1 MTKFQFPKKH
11 FARLLALVL
20 ALLIIWLS
28 IFASQQGLLNRVEY
42 LLYDWRFTHMLPYA
56 GRQAGEHK
64 IAIIDIDEKSLAE
77 DGRWP
82 WSRQKLA
89 ALVEHLYQQGA
100 LVVAFDVVF
109 SEPEINPANL
119 LLAVAGDQVAPPL
132 QTALHNLS
140 QSVDADTAFAA
151 AMTGHDV
158 VLGFF
163 FQDDARYRVGSLP
176 PPVYSMSAELAAH
189 TAVTERPGYTAN
201 LPVLQAASGGGGFVT
216 MFPDQDGS
224 VRRAPLVIRQGEKLY
239 PSLALAAAMRYLF
252 VEEVDVSFAQI
263 GDVATMTSLTLSE
276 FPAATD
282 AQGAVLVP
290 YRGAERSYPY
300 ISASDVLHD
309 RVDDALQGAVVFIG
323 TSAIGLADLRNTP
336 MGPQYPG
343 VEVHANILEA
353 LLDGGFPYRPDWQAG
368 ANFVQLLL
376 IAALLIFLL
385 PRLGP
390 SGMLLTGA
398 GVFGVVLGWN
408 FYQWYLGLDMPL
420 AGSLLMTISLTLL
433 FIADGFV
440 RENATRKRL
449 KGMFDQYVPP
459 AHINMMLDNPAAYT
473 FAGESKI
480 MTVLFSDIR
489 SFTSISE
496 KLNAQELKL
505 MLNTYFTPITK
516 EIFDNEGTIDKYV
529 GDMVMAF
536 WGAPLDDAQHREHA
550 INAALR
556 MQLVTEQLKPMF
568 AAQGLPEVNVGIGLN
583 TGPMNVGDMGST
595 YRRAYTVLGDAVNLG
610 SRLESITKFYGAKI
624 LVGEDT
630 RDGVESFVFR
640 FVDRIQVKGKDE
652 AIRVYEPLGALGSVA
667 QDVLDELQEYE
678 AAYQLYLTRD
688 WDKAAAAF
696 DCLEQ
701 KSALKLYAVYR
712 ERIVDLRTTDLP
724 DDWDGT
730 FRHTSK

>member
-1 MTKFQFPKKH
+1 MTIFPPLKKH
-11 FARLLALVL
+11 AARLLAVVL
-20 ALLIIWLS
+20 AMVIIWLS
-28 IFASQQGLLNRVEY
+28 IFAGNKGLLNRVEY
-42 LLYDWRFTHMLPYA
+42 LLYDWRFVHMLPYA
-56 GRQAGEHK
+56 GRQAGGHN

-82 WSRQKLA
+82 WSRQKIA
-89 ALVEHLYQQGA
+89 ALLDHLYQSGV

-109 SEPEINPANL
+109 SEPELNPAHQL
-119 LLAVAGDQVAPPL
+119 LQAAGDDIKPPAREAIKNL
-132 QTALHNLS
+132 QAE
-140 QSVDADTAFAA
+140 VDADGAFAR
-151 AMTGHDV
+151 AMQERDV

-163 FQDDARYRVGSLP
+163 FQDEARYQAGQLP
-176 PPVYSMSAELAAH
+176 TAVYDLPLDVRADLV
-189 TAVTERPGYTAN
+189 VTERPGYTAN
-201 LPVLQAASGGGGFVT
+201 LTELQKAASGGGFVT
-216 MFPDQDGS
+216 MFPDADGS
-224 VRRAPLVIRQGEKLY
+224 VRRAPLVMRRGDQLY

-252 VEEVDVSFAQI
+252 VTDVDVGFARV
-263 GDVATMTSLTLSE
+263 GDVSAMTSLTLSE
-276 FPAATD
+276 FPALTD
-282 AQGAVLVP
+282 AQGNVLVP
-290 YRGAERSYPY
+290 YRGPARSYPY

-309 RVDDALQGAVVFIG
+309 RVGDALQGAVVFVG

-343 VEVHANILEA
+343 VEVHANILET
-353 LLDGGFPYRPDWQAG
+353 LLDGGFPYRPDWQSG
-368 ANFVQLLL
+368 ANFLQLSLIALLL
-376 IAALLIFLL
+376 IIFL

-398 GVFGVVLGWN
+398 GLFVVVLALN
-408 FYQWYLGLDMPL
+408 FYQWFLGLDMPF
-420 AGSLLMTISLTLL
+420 AGSLLMVIGITLL
-433 FIADGFV
+433 FVADGFV
-440 RENATRKRL
+440 RESATRKRL

-459 AHINMMLDNPAAYT
+459 AHINMMLDNPAAYS
-473 FAGESKI
+473 FAGESKV

-496 KLNAQELKL
+496 RLNAQELKL

-516 EIFDNEGTIDKYV
+516 EIFDNGGTIDKYV

-536 WGAPLDDAQHREHA
+536 WGAPLDDPQHREHA

-556 MQLVTEQLKPMF
+556 MQEVTEQLKPMF

-595 YRRAYTVLGDAVNLG
+595 YRRAYTVLGDSVNLG

-640 FVDRIQVKGKDE
+640 FVDRIQVKGKEE
-652 AIRVYEPLGALGSVA
+652 AIRVYEPLGAVGSLA
-667 QDVLDELQEYE
+667 QGVLDELAEYD
-678 AAYQLYLTRD
+678 AAYALYLTRN
-688 WDKAAAAF
+688 WDATEVAF
-696 DCLEQ
+696 SALQQ
-701 KSALKLYAVYR
+701 KSGLKLYDVYLQ
-712 ERIVDLRTTDLP
+712 RITDLRGAELP
-724 DDWDGT
+724 ENWDGT